1 MKLVTSALKEKGL
14 KLSELSEALQ
24 ERVASLKELTDNYNE
39 AVEDYDNE
47 EEKDEATE
55 SELDQMEHFIAE
67 NDADI
72 AQAIKRFDE
81 DAYANFNDDE
91 PAPAPAPAPEKK
103 KDGGLGWL
111 IFGGIALVATLGAV
125 NILKKK

>member
-55 SELDQMEHFIAE
+55 GELDQMEHFIAE

-72 AQAIKRFDE
+72 ANAIKSFNIQSFD
-81 DAYANFNDDE
+81 DNE
-91 PAPAPAPAPEKK
+91 PAPAPAPSPEKK

-111 IFGGIALVATLGAV
+111 IFGGIALVVTLGAV
-125 NILKKK
+125 NVLKKK

>member
-55 SELDQMEHFIAE
+55 GELDQMEHFIAE

-72 AQAIKRFDE
+72 ANAIKSFNIQSFD
-81 DAYANFNDDE
+81 DNE

-111 IFGGIALVATLGAV
+111 IFGGIALVVTLGAV
-125 NILKKK
+125 NVLKKK

>member
-1 MKLVTSALKEKGL
+1 MKLVTLALREKGL
-14 KLSELSEALQ
+14 KVSELSEALQ

-55 SELDQMEHFIAE
+55 AELDQMEHFIAE

-72 AQAIKRFDE
+72 ANAIKSFDPN
-81 DAYANFNDDE
+81 ASNE
-91 PAPAPAPAPEKK
+91 PAPEPTPAPAPEKK

-111 IFGGIALVATLGAV
+111 IFGGIALVVTLGAV
-125 NILKKK
+125 NVLKKK